1 MSATSICRELV
12 EDLLDAGVRE
22 AVIAPGSRSGPLAI
36 ALAAA
41 DRAGALRL
49 HVRVDERTAGF
60 LALGLAKASR
70 AWVPVVTTSG
80 TASANLYPAL
90 LEARHA
96 GVRLLAVTADRPAR
110 LRSTGAN
117 QTTDQ
122 VGMFPRIAYG
132 DDPEAI
138 RAQLAGAPGPSH
150 LNLELDEPLV
160 EAGEWAPAVR
170 ATPGGGAG
178 PRAAEDGRVRGG
190 PDVPPG
196 GGAGPRAADG
206 TDGPELT
213 MRPHA
218 VVVAGDDAGPPARAF
233 AERAGLPL
241 FAEPSSG
248 ARNGDNA
255 LVAYRLLIDHAPIAE
270 QIDQVVVY
278 GHPTL
283 SRPVNDLLDRMNVDV
298 VVPAPDLRRFPHPP
312 GRARTV
318 DPAVVPDNVAAPTW
332 LDAWRT
338 ADATAAAAVDV
349 VADRES
355 AGAALQ
361 VARAVNDAVPPEGLL
376 VVGSSNPIRDLDLVA
391 RPYPVGERRLVI
403 ANRGLSGIDG
413 TLSTAIGAA
422 LARPSSRALAYVGD
436 LTFLHDANALLI
448 GPGEPRPDLTI
459 VVASDD
465 GGSIFATLEQGDTA
479 FGDVFERV
487 YATPTGADIGRLC
500 EALGLPH
507 RLLAAK
513 ELPTALD
520 ESVTGIRVLE
530 VPVARDSR
538 RALAAAVSQAVRD
551 AVSI

>member
-1 MSATSICRELV
+1 MSATAICRALV

-70 AWVPVVTTSG
+70 SWVPVVTTSG
-80 TASANLYPAL
+80 TASAHLYPAL

-132 DDPEAI
+132 DDPGAI

-160 EAGEWAPAVR
+160 EAGDWAPDVR
-170 ATPGGGAG
+170 PTE
-178 PRAAEDGRVRGG
+178 RRGG
-190 PDVPPG
+190 PQVPM
-196 GGAGPRAADG
+196 
-206 TDGPELT
+206 DGPELT
-213 MRPHA
+213 MRPHP
-218 VVVAGDDAGPPARAF
+218 VVVAGDDSGPPARSF

-248 ARNGDNA
+248 ARTGDNA
-255 LVAYRLLIDHAPIAE
+255 LVAYRLLLEHAPIAE
-270 QIDQVVVY
+270 QIDQVVVF

-283 SRPVNDLLDRMNVDV
+283 SRPVNDLLDRMSVDV

-318 DPAVVPDNVAAPTW
+318 DPAVVPDRVAAPTW

-338 ADATAAAAVDV
+338 ADEMAAAAVDV
-349 VADRES
+349 VADREP

-391 RPYPVGERRLVI
+391 RPYTVGERRLVV

-422 LARPSSRALAYVGD
+422 LARRSSRALAYVGD

-465 GGSIFATLEQGDTA
+465 GGSIFATLEQGDPA

-500 EALGLPH
+500 EALALPH

-513 ELPTALD
+513 ELPAALD
-520 ESVTGIRVLE
+520 DDVTGIRVLE
-530 VPVARDSR
+530 VPIPRDSR
-538 RALAAAVSQAVRD
+538 RALATAVSDAVRV
-551 AVSI
+551 AVGI

>member
-1 MSATSICRELV
+1 MSATSICRTLV
-12 EDLLDAGVRE
+12 DDLLDAGVRE

-70 AWVPVVTTSG
+70 SWVPVVTTSG

-122 VGMFPRIAYG
+122 VGMFPRITYG
-132 DDPEAI
+132 DDPGAI
-138 RAQLAGAPGPSH
+138 RAQLTGAPGPAH

-160 EAGEWAPAVR
+160 EAGDWAPAVR
-170 ATPGGGAG
+170 ATPGGGVG
-178 PRAAEDGRVRGG
+178 PRAAEDGRVRDE
-190 PDVPPG
+190 PRVP
-196 GGAGPRAADG
+196 

-218 VVVAGDDAGPPARAF
+218 VVVAGDDSGPPAREF

-248 ARNGDNA
+248 ARTGGNA
-255 LVAYRLLIDHAPIAE
+255 LVAYRLLIGHAPIAE
-270 QIDQVVVY
+270 QIDQVVVF

-298 VVPAPDLRRFPHPP
+298 VVPAADLRSFPHPP

-318 DPAVVPDNVAAPTW
+318 DPAVVPDRVAAPTW
-332 LDAWRT
+332 LAAWRT
-338 ADATAAAAVDV
+338 ADEMAAAAVDV

-361 VARAVNDAVPPEGLL
+361 VARAVNDAVPPGGLL

-391 RPYPVGERRLVI
+391 RPYPVGERRLVF

-422 LARPSSRALAYVGD
+422 LARSSSRAVAYVGD
-436 LTFLHDANALLI
+436 LTFLHDTNALLL
-448 GPGEPRPDLTI
+448 GPAEPRPDLTV

-465 GGSIFATLEQGDTA
+465 GGSIFATLEQGDPA

-520 ESVTGIRVLE
+520 DDTSGIRVLE
-530 VPVARDSR
+530 VPVPRDSR
-538 RALAAAVSQAVRD
+538 RALAAAVSDAVRM
-551 AVSI
+551 AVGI